1 MSTHIDKDQFEYYLS
16 SLDELGEIL
25 IEADQIESVS
35 SGILRLT
42 LGTIMASKGA
52 IFVFDR
58 DNSVLSELTSISI
71 KEQFKDCTL
80 SEKFVENISSYQYSH
95 FEFDNSIDW
104 IEGDLRNYL
113 KSSNSKIIIPLFHK
127 SKLLGILCIGEK
139 FMSEKFTDID
149 YKILE
154 IISNH
159 LTEALFNYELLE
171 NVEQKKRELNIKLL
185 ELETLFDIG
194 VAISSVLDVN
204 ELAEDVLFRAIGVL
218 NASKGMFIRQNDQSP
233 ILDILS
239 MFNWGDSKFLLSK
252 KIDVLNKIN
261 DGDGGLI
268 LTSNDKTELQK
279 KLKEDNLLVVPL
291 RAKENLLGFM
301 VLCDKETR
309 SGVEGFNEL
318 DLDILTSLSNQAA
331 VAMDNAKLF
340 KEITE
345 AKQFNESILGSI
357 ATGVITINVLGEV
370 DSVNKA
376 GENILKMDKDS
387 IINNHYMFLFEKD
400 PDVIEIITKT
410 ELSKKI
416 TTEINIPFLTAS
428 QETIVNVSAAPRI
441 DINGNAEGLVIAI
454 EDISDV
460 SKVKNTF
467 KRYVSKQVVDNLLED
482 ETKLNLGGEERE
494 VTILFTDIRG
504 FTSMSENME
513 PEQVVMTLNE
523 YFSEMID
530 IVFKHNGTLDKIIGD
545 ELMVVFGAPLAADDD
560 TERALNT
567 AVEMQ
572 NKIKELNDI
581 RKQRGEDPVLVGAG
595 INKGFVV
602 SGNIGSRDMMDYTVI
617 GDTVNLGSRL
627 CSAAGPGEI
636 IVSKEVIKNQEDKF
650 SFKELKPILEKGKKD
665 KKLRDKVAGVENIQT
680 KYSTLEKIYKASTAE
695 LESAKTANSR
705 LTKADTSFAGEG
717 YRRIA

>member
-80 SEKFVENISSYQYSH
+80 SGKFLENISSYQYSH

-301 VLCDKETR
+301 ILCDKETR
-309 SGVEGFNEL
+309 SGVEDFNEL

-376 GENILKMDKDS
+376 GENILKIDKDR

-650 SFKELKPILEKGKKD
+650 LFKELEPILVKGKKN
-665 KKLRDKVAGVENIQT
+665 KINIFKVN
-680 KYSTLEKIYKASTAE
+680 Y
-695 LESAKTANSR
+695 
-705 LTKADTSFAGEG
+705 
-717 YRRIA
+717 

>member
-1 MSTHIDKDQFEYYLS
+1 MSTSLDSDQFEYYLS

-25 IEADQIESVS
+25 IEADRIESVS

-52 IFVFDR
+52 IFVFNR
-58 DNSVLSELTSISI
+58 RNSTLTELSSISI
-71 KEQFKDCTL
+71 KEKFKDCYL
-80 SEKFVENISSYQYSH
+80 SDTFLDKISTYQYSH
-95 FEFDNSIDW
+95 FEFDSNIDW
-104 IEGDLRNYL
+104 IENDLKNYL
-113 KSSNSKIIIPLFHK
+113 QISNSKIIIPLFHK
-127 SKLLGILCIGEK
+127 SRLLGILSIGEK

-159 LTEALFNYELLE
+159 LTEALFNYELIE
-171 NVEQKKRELNIKLL
+171 NVEQKKKELNIKLL

-204 ELAEDVLFRAIGVL
+204 ALAEDVLIRAIGVL

-252 KIDVLNKIN
+252 KIDVLNRIN
-261 DGDGGLI
+261 DGESGLI
-268 LTSNDKTELQK
+268 LTSNEKTELQK

-301 VLCDKETR
+301 ILCDKETR
-309 SGVEGFNEL
+309 SGVEDFNEL

-357 ATGVITINVLGEV
+357 ATGVITINILGEV

-376 GENILKMDKDS
+376 GENILKMDNDS

-400 PDVIEIITKT
+400 PDIIEIITKT

-416 TTEINIPFLTAS
+416 TTEINMPFLTAS

-441 DINGNAEGLVIAI
+441 DVNGNIEGLVIAI

-494 VTILFTDIRG
+494 VSILFTDIRG

-545 ELMVVFGAPLAADDD
+545 ELMVVFGAPLAAEDD

-572 NKIKELNDI
+572 NKIKELNNI

-636 IVSKEVIKNQEDKF
+636 IVSKEVIKNQEDNF
-650 SFKELKPILEKGKKD
+650 SFEELKPIMVKGKKD
-665 KKLRDKVAGVENIQT
+665 KINIFKVN
-680 KYSTLEKIYKASTAE
+680 Y
-695 LESAKTANSR
+695 
-705 LTKADTSFAGEG
+705 
-717 YRRIA
+717 

>member
-104 IEGDLRNYL
+104 IEDDLRNYL

-301 VLCDKETR
+301 ILCDKETR
-309 SGVEGFNEL
+309 SGVEDFNEL

-650 SFKELKPILEKGKKD
+650 LFKELEPILVKGKKI
-665 KKLRDKVAGVENIQT
+665 K
-680 KYSTLEKIYKASTAE
+680 
-695 LESAKTANSR
+695 
-705 LTKADTSFAGEG
+705 
-717 YRRIA
+717 

>member
-1 MSTHIDKDQFEYYLS
+1 MFLIGIIPLCLSLS
-16 SLDELGEIL
+16 SIG
-25 IEADQIESVS
+25 
-35 SGILRLT
+35 
-42 LGTIMASKGA
+42 
-52 IFVFDR
+52 
-58 DNSVLSELTSISI
+58 I
-71 KEQFKDCTL
+71 KENFKDCHL
-80 SEKFVENISSYQYSH
+80 SEPFLNKISSYQYSH

-104 IEGDLRNYL
+104 IENDLKNYL
-113 KSSNSKIIIPLFHK
+113 EISNSKIIIPLFHK

-159 LTEALFNYELLE
+159 LTEALFNYELIE
-171 NVEQKKRELNIKLL
+171 NVEQKKKELNIKLL

-194 VAISSVLDVN
+194 VAISSVLNVD

-301 VLCDKETR
+301 ILCDKETR
-309 SGVEGFNEL
+309 SGVEDFNEL

-376 GENILKMDKDS
+376 GENILKMDNDS

-416 TTEINIPFLTAS
+416 TTEINMPFLTAS

-441 DINGNAEGLVIAI
+441 DINGNIEGLVIAI

-494 VTILFTDIRG
+494 VSILFTDIRG

-545 ELMVVFGAPLAADDD
+545 ELMVVFGAPLAAEDD

-636 IVSKEVIKNQEDKF
+636 IVSKEVIKNQEEKF
-650 SFKELKPILEKGKKD
+650 LFKELKPILVKGKKD
-665 KKLRDKVAGVENIQT
+665 KINIFKVN
-680 KYSTLEKIYKASTAE
+680 Y
-695 LESAKTANSR
+695 
-705 LTKADTSFAGEG
+705 
-717 YRRIA
+717 

>member
-1 MSTHIDKDQFEYYLS
+1 LSTHIDKDQFEYYLS

-58 DNSVLSELTSISI
+58 ANSILSELTSISI
-71 KEQFKDCTL
+71 KEQFSDCAL
-80 SEKFVENISSYQYSH
+80 SKTFIEKISSYQYSH

-104 IEGDLRNYL
+104 IEGDLKNYL
-113 KSSNSKIIIPLFHK
+113 ESSNSKIIIPLFHK

-159 LTEALFNYELLE
+159 LTEALFNYELIE
-171 NVEQKKRELNIKLL
+171 NVEQKKKELNIKLL

-261 DGDGGLI
+261 DGEGGLI
-268 LTSNDKTELQK
+268 LTSNEKTELQK
-279 KLKEDNLLVVPL
+279 KLKENNLLVVPL

-301 VLCDKETR
+301 ILCDKETR
-309 SGVEGFNEL
+309 SGVEDFNEL

-545 ELMVVFGAPLAADDD
+545 ELMVVFGAPLAAEDD

-572 NKIKELNDI
+572 NKIKELNET

-650 SFKELKPILEKGKKD
+650 LFKELKPILVKGKKD
-665 KKLRDKVAGVENIQT
+665 KINIFKVN
-680 KYSTLEKIYKASTAE
+680 Y
-695 LESAKTANSR
+695 
-705 LTKADTSFAGEG
+705 
-717 YRRIA
+717 

>member
-58 DNSVLSELTSISI
+58 TNSVLSELTSISI
-71 KEQFKDCTL
+71 KEQFSGCTL
-80 SEKFVENISSYQYSH
+80 SEKFVENISTYQYSH
-95 FEFDNSIDW
+95 FEFDHSLDW
-104 IEGDLRNYL
+104 IEGDLKNYL
-113 KSSNSKIIIPLFHK
+113 KSSESKIIIPLFHK

-139 FMSEKFTDID
+139 FMSEKFIDID

-159 LTEALFNYELLE
+159 LTEALFNYELIE

-252 KIDVLNKIN
+252 KIDVLSKIN
-261 DGDGGLI
+261 DGESGLI

-301 VLCDKETR
+301 ILCNKETR
-309 SGVEGFNEL
+309 SGVEDFNEL

-441 DINGNAEGLVIAI
+441 DINGNTEGLVIAI

-530 IVFKHNGTLDKIIGD
+530 IVFEHNGTLDKIIGD

-650 SFKELKPILEKGKKD
+650 LFKELQPILVKGKKD
-665 KKLRDKVAGVENIQT
+665 KINIFKVN
-680 KYSTLEKIYKASTAE
+680 Y
-695 LESAKTANSR
+695 
-705 LTKADTSFAGEG
+705 
-717 YRRIA
+717 

>member
-80 SEKFVENISSYQYSH
+80 SGKFVENISSYQYSH

-301 VLCDKETR
+301 ILCDKETR
-309 SGVEGFNEL
+309 SGVEDFNEL

-650 SFKELKPILEKGKKD
+650 LFKELEPILVKGKKN
-665 KKLRDKVAGVENIQT
+665 KINIFKVN
-680 KYSTLEKIYKASTAE
+680 Y
-695 LESAKTANSR
+695 
-705 LTKADTSFAGEG
+705 
-717 YRRIA
+717 

>member
-1 MSTHIDKDQFEYYLS
+1 MSTSLDSDQFEYYLS

-25 IEADQIESVS
+25 IEADRIESVS

-52 IFVFDR
+52 IFVFNR
-58 DNSVLSELTSISI
+58 KNSTLTELSSISI
-71 KEQFKDCTL
+71 KEKFKDCYL
-80 SEKFVENISSYQYSH
+80 SDTFLDKISSYQYSH
-95 FEFDNSIDW
+95 FEFDSSIDW
-104 IEGDLRNYL
+104 IENDLKNYL
-113 KSSNSKIIIPLFHK
+113 QISNSKIIIPLFHK
-127 SKLLGILCIGEK
+127 SRLLGILSIGEK

-159 LTEALFNYELLE
+159 LTEALFNYELIE
-171 NVEQKKRELNIKLL
+171 NVEQKKKELNIKLL

-204 ELAEDVLFRAIGVL
+204 ALAEDVLIRAIGVL

-261 DGDGGLI
+261 DGEGGLI

-279 KLKEDNLLVVPL
+279 KLKENNLLIVPL

-301 VLCDKETR
+301 ILCDKETR
-309 SGVEGFNEL
+309 SGVEDFNEL

-636 IVSKEVIKNQEDKF
+636 IVSKEVIKNQENNF
-650 SFKELKPILEKGKKD
+650 SFKELKPILVKGKKD
-665 KKLRDKVAGVENIQT
+665 KINIFKV
-680 KYSTLEKIYKASTAE
+680 KY
-695 LESAKTANSR
+695 
-705 LTKADTSFAGEG
+705 
-717 YRRIA
+717 

>member
-25 IEADQIESVS
+25 IEADRIESVA

-42 LGTIMASKGA
+42 LGTIMASNGA

-58 DNSVLSELTSISI
+58 ENSMLSTLSTISI
-71 KEQFKDCTL
+71 KEKFSSCILTPQFIKNIKD
-80 SEKFVENISSYQYSH
+80 YQYGH
-95 FEFDNSIDW
+95 LDYDGTLDW
-104 IEGDLRNYL
+104 IDKDLKDYL
-113 KSSNSKIIIPLFHK
+113 DISNSKIIIPLFHK
-127 SKLLGILCIGEK
+127 TKLLGVLSVGEK
-139 FMSEKFTDID
+139 FMSEVFTDID

-159 LTEALFNYELLE
+159 LTEALYNYELIK
-171 NVEQKKRELNIKLL
+171 NVEEKKKELNIKLL

-218 NASKGMFIRQNDQSP
+218 NASKGMFIRQNEQSP

-239 MFNWGDSKFLLSK
+239 MFNWGDKKFLLSK
-252 KIDVLNKIN
+252 KIDILQKIN
-261 DGDGGLI
+261 NGENGLI
-268 LTSNDKTELQK
+268 LTDVHNTELQK
-279 KLKEDNLLVVPL
+279 KLKENNLLVVPL
-291 RAKENLLGFM
+291 RAKDSLLGFM
-301 VLCDKETR
+301 ILCDKETR
-309 SGVEGFNEL
+309 KGVENFNDL

-357 ATGVITINVLGEV
+357 ATGVITINALGEI

-376 GENILKMDKDS
+376 GENILRLGQEE
-387 IINNHYMFLFEKD
+387 ILNNHYMFLFEKD
-400 PDVIEIITKT
+400 SDVIEIITKT
-410 ELSKKI
+410 EQIKKI
-416 TTEINIPFLTAS
+416 ITEINIPFLTAS

-441 DINGNAEGLVIAI
+441 DVNGNSEGLVIAI

-482 ETKLNLGGEERE
+482 DTKLNLGGEERE

-504 FTSMSENME
+504 FTSMSESMK
-513 PEQVVMTLNE
+513 PEEVVMTLNE

-530 IVFKHNGTLDKIIGD
+530 IVFKYNGTLDKIIGD
-545 ELMVVFGAPLAADDD
+545 ELMVVFGAPLAAEDD

-567 AVEMQ
+567 AIEMQ
-572 NKIKELNDI
+572 NKIKELNNI
-581 RKQRGEDPVLVGAG
+581 RKKRKEKPVLVGAG
-595 INKGFVV
+595 INKGYVV

-636 IVSKEVIKNQEDKF
+636 IVSKEVIKNQDKNF
-650 SFKELKPILEKGKKD
+650 NFEELVPINVKGKKD
-665 KKLRDKVAGVENIQT
+665 KINIFKVN
-680 KYSTLEKIYKASTAE
+680 Y
-695 LESAKTANSR
+695 
-705 LTKADTSFAGEG
+705 
-717 YRRIA
+717 

>member
-1 MSTHIDKDQFEYYLS
+1 LSTHIDKDQFEYYLS

-58 DNSVLSELTSISI
+58 TNSVLSELTSISI
-71 KEQFKDCTL
+71 KEQFSGCTL
-80 SEKFVENISSYQYSH
+80 SEKFVENISTYQYSH
-95 FEFDNSIDW
+95 FEFDHSLDW
-104 IEGDLRNYL
+104 IEGDLKNYL
-113 KSSNSKIIIPLFHK
+113 KSSESKIIIPLFHK

-139 FMSEKFTDID
+139 FMSEKFIDID

-159 LTEALFNYELLE
+159 LTEALFNYELIE

-252 KIDVLNKIN
+252 KIDVLSKIN
-261 DGDGGLI
+261 DGESGLI

-301 VLCDKETR
+301 ILCNKETR
-309 SGVEGFNEL
+309 SGVEDFNEL

-441 DINGNAEGLVIAI
+441 DINGNTEGLVIAI

-530 IVFKHNGTLDKIIGD
+530 IVFEHNGTLDKIIGD

-650 SFKELKPILEKGKKD
+650 LFNELEPILVKGKKD
-665 KKLRDKVAGVENIQT
+665 KINIFKVN
-680 KYSTLEKIYKASTAE
+680 Y
-695 LESAKTANSR
+695 
-705 LTKADTSFAGEG
+705 
-717 YRRIA
+717 

>member
-1 MSTHIDKDQFEYYLS
+1 MSTSLDSDQFEYYLS

-25 IEADQIESVS
+25 IEADRIESVS

-52 IFVFDR
+52 IFVFNR
-58 DNSVLSELTSISI
+58 RNSTLTELSSISI
-71 KEQFKDCTL
+71 KEKFKDCYL
-80 SEKFVENISSYQYSH
+80 SDTFLDKISTYQYSH
-95 FEFDNSIDW
+95 FEFDSNIDW
-104 IEGDLRNYL
+104 IENDLKNYL
-113 KSSNSKIIIPLFHK
+113 QISNSKIIIPLFHK
-127 SKLLGILCIGEK
+127 SRLLGILSIGEK

-159 LTEALFNYELLE
+159 LTEALFNYELIE
-171 NVEQKKRELNIKLL
+171 NVEQKKKELNIKLL

-204 ELAEDVLFRAIGVL
+204 ALAEDVLIRAIGVL

-252 KIDVLNKIN
+252 KIDVLNRIN
-261 DGDGGLI
+261 DGESGLI
-268 LTSNDKTELQK
+268 LTSNEKTELQK

-301 VLCDKETR
+301 ILCDKETR
-309 SGVEGFNEL
+309 SGVEDFNEL

-357 ATGVITINVLGEV
+357 ATGVITINILGEV

-376 GENILKMDKDS
+376 GENILKMDNDS

-400 PDVIEIITKT
+400 PDIIEIITKT

-416 TTEINIPFLTAS
+416 TTEINMPFLTAS

-441 DINGNAEGLVIAI
+441 DVNGNIEGLVIAI

-494 VTILFTDIRG
+494 VSILFTDIRG

-545 ELMVVFGAPLAADDD
+545 ELMVVFGAPLAAEDD

-572 NKIKELNDI
+572 NKIKELNNI
-581 RKQRGEDPVLVGAG
+581 RKQRGEEPVLVGAG

-636 IVSKEVIKNQEDKF
+636 IVSKEVIKNQQDNF
-650 SFKELKPILEKGKKD
+650 SFEELKPIMVKGKKD
-665 KKLRDKVAGVENIQT
+665 KINIFKVN
-680 KYSTLEKIYKASTAE
+680 Y
-695 LESAKTANSR
+695 
-705 LTKADTSFAGEG
+705 
-717 YRRIA
+717 

>member
-58 DNSVLSELTSISI
+58 NDSLLSELTSISI
-71 KEQFKDCTL
+71 KEQFSDCTL
-80 SEKFVENISSYQYSH
+80 SENFVENISSYQYSH
-95 FEFDNSIDW
+95 FEYDNSIDW
-104 IEGDLRNYL
+104 IEGDLKNYL

-261 DGDGGLI
+261 DGEAGLI

-279 KLKEDNLLVVPL
+279 KLKEDNLLIVPL

-301 VLCDKETR
+301 ILCDKETR
-309 SGVEGFNEL
+309 SGVEDFNEL

-400 PDVIEIITKT
+400 SDVIEIITKT

-650 SFKELKPILEKGKKD
+650 LFKELEPILVKGKKN
-665 KKLRDKVAGVENIQT
+665 KINIFKVN
-680 KYSTLEKIYKASTAE
+680 Y
-695 LESAKTANSR
+695 
-705 LTKADTSFAGEG
+705 
-717 YRRIA
+717 

>member
-42 LGTIMASKGA
+42 LGTIMASKGV

-58 DNSVLSELTSISI
+58 TNSVLSELTSISI
-71 KEQFKDCTL
+71 KEQFSDCTIP
-80 SEKFVENISSYQYSH
+80 EEFVKNISSYQYSH
-95 FEFDNSIDW
+95 FEFDHSLDW
-104 IEGDLRNYL
+104 IEGDLKNYL
-113 KSSNSKIIIPLFHK
+113 KSSESKIIIPLFHK

-159 LTEALFNYELLE
+159 LTEALFNYELIE

-218 NASKGMFIRQNDQSP
+218 NASRGMFVRQNDQSP

-261 DGDGGLI
+261 DGESGLI
-268 LTSNDKTELQK
+268 LTNNDKTELQK

-301 VLCDKETR
+301 ILCDKETR
-309 SGVEGFNEL
+309 SGVEDFNEL

-441 DINGNAEGLVIAI
+441 DINSNAEGLVIAI

-567 AVEMQ
+567 AIEMQ
-572 NKIKELNDI
+572 NKIKELNNI
-581 RKQRGEDPVLVGAG
+581 RKQRSEAPVLVGAG

-636 IVSKEVIKNQEDKF
+636 IVSKEVIKKQEDNF
-650 SFKELKPILEKGKKD
+650 SFEELKPILVKGKKD
-665 KKLRDKVAGVENIQT
+665 KINIFKVN
-680 KYSTLEKIYKASTAE
+680 Y
-695 LESAKTANSR
+695 
-705 LTKADTSFAGEG
+705 
-717 YRRIA
+717 

>member
-25 IEADQIESVS
+25 IEANQIESVS

-80 SEKFVENISSYQYSH
+80 SGKFLENISSYQYSH

-301 VLCDKETR
+301 ILCDKETR
-309 SGVEGFNEL
+309 SGVEDFNEL

-416 TTEINIPFLTAS
+416 ATEINIPFLTAS

-650 SFKELKPILEKGKKD
+650 LFKELEPILVKGKKN
-665 KKLRDKVAGVENIQT
+665 KINIFKVN
-680 KYSTLEKIYKASTAE
+680 Y
-695 LESAKTANSR
+695 
-705 LTKADTSFAGEG
+705 
-717 YRRIA
+717 

>member
-1 MSTHIDKDQFEYYLS
+1 MSTHIDIDQFEYYLS

-58 DNSVLSELTSISI
+58 SNSALSELTSISI
-71 KEQFKDCTL
+71 KEKFSDCTL
-80 SEKFVENISSYQYSH
+80 SEKFIEKISSYQYSH

-104 IEGDLRNYL
+104 IEDDLKNYL

-159 LTEALFNYELLE
+159 LTEALFNYELIE
-171 NVEQKKRELNIKLL
+171 NVEQKKKELNIKLL

-218 NASKGMFIRQNDQSP
+218 NASKGMFVRQNDQSP

-239 MFNWGDSKFLLSK
+239 MFNWGESKFLLSK
-252 KIDVLNKIN
+252 KIDVLNKLN
-261 DGDGGLI
+261 DGEGGLI
-268 LTSNDKTELQK
+268 LTSNEKTELQK
-279 KLKEDNLLVVPL
+279 KLKENNLLVVPL

-301 VLCDKETR
+301 ILCDKETR
-309 SGVEGFNEL
+309 SGVEDFNEL

-410 ELSKKI
+410 ELSKNI

-482 ETKLNLGGEERE
+482 ETKLNLGGEERD

-545 ELMVVFGAPLAADDD
+545 ELMVVFGAPLAAEDD

-567 AVEMQ
+567 AIEMQ
-572 NKIKELNDI
+572 NKIKELNDT

-650 SFKELKPILEKGKKD
+650 LFKELKPILVKGKKD
-665 KKLRDKVAGVENIQT
+665 KID
-680 KYSTLEKIYKASTAE
+680 
-695 LESAKTANSR
+695 
-705 LTKADTSFAGEG
+705 
-717 YRRIA
+717 

>member
-279 KLKEDNLLVVPL
+279 KLKENNLLIVPL

-301 VLCDKETR
+301 ILCDKETR
-309 SGVEGFNEL
+309 SGVEDFNEL

-376 GENILKMDKDS
+376 GENILKMDKDR

-650 SFKELKPILEKGKKD
+650 LFKELEPILVKGKKN
-665 KKLRDKVAGVENIQT
+665 KINIFKVN
-680 KYSTLEKIYKASTAE
+680 Y
-695 LESAKTANSR
+695 
-705 LTKADTSFAGEG
+705 
-717 YRRIA
+717 

>member
-58 DNSVLSELTSISI
+58 NDSLLSELTSISI
-71 KEQFKDCTL
+71 KEQFSDCTL

-95 FEFDNSIDW
+95 LEYDNSIDW
-104 IEGDLRNYL
+104 IEGDLKNYL

-261 DGDGGLI
+261 DGEGGLI

-279 KLKEDNLLVVPL
+279 KLKENNLLIVPL

-301 VLCDKETR
+301 ILCDKETR
-309 SGVEGFNEL
+309 SGVEDFNDL

-650 SFKELKPILEKGKKD
+650 LFKELEPILVKGKKN
-665 KKLRDKVAGVENIQT
+665 KINIFKVN
-680 KYSTLEKIYKASTAE
+680 Y
-695 LESAKTANSR
+695 
-705 LTKADTSFAGEG
+705 
-717 YRRIA
+717 

>member
-113 KSSNSKIIIPLFHK
+113 KSSNSRIIIPLFHK

-301 VLCDKETR
+301 ILCDKETR
-309 SGVEGFNEL
+309 SGVEDFNEL

-650 SFKELKPILEKGKKD
+650 LFKELEPILVKGKKN
-665 KKLRDKVAGVENIQT
+665 KINIFKVN
-680 KYSTLEKIYKASTAE
+680 Y
-695 LESAKTANSR
+695 
-705 LTKADTSFAGEG
+705 
-717 YRRIA
+717 